1 MSELTVDPNFST
13 PISVNSETYSTQ
25 DLGSIIRVIYETLDI
40 AQNVY
45 LRIVHNDIN
54 IKVVLRHK
62 ATDRELDTLIEKQ
75 LLVHKKFNYSFS
87 FNFEY
92 VPLEFFIEDE
102 TDSKIY

>member
-1 MSELTVDPNFST
+1 MPELTVDPKFST

-25 DLGSIIRVIYETLDI
+25 DLGSIIRVIYETLDFV
-40 AQNVY
+40 QSVY

-54 IKVVLRHK
+54 IKVVLKHR
-62 ATDRELDTLIEKQ
+62 ATDKELDLLIKKQ
-75 LLVHKKFNYSFS
+75 LLVHEKFNYSFS

-92 VPLEFFIEDE
+92 APLEFFVEDE